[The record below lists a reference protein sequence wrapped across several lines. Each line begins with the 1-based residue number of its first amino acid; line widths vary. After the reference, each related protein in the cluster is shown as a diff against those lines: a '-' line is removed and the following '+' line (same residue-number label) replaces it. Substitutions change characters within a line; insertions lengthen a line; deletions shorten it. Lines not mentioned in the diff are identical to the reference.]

1 MKQFSNKQKWWGF
14 TAVTLVL
21 LAMVGFIARFTAA
34 APFTGTTTV
43 VSVDSEGNVGLVHS
57 EYPAISAD
65 GRFVVFQSNWLAS
78 EDTSLGKDVYVHDRQ
93 AGETSLVSVASD
105 GTMGNAEAWPG
116 DISGDGRYVV
126 FDSQA
131 STLIAGDTNGRID
144 IFLHDRQTGET
155 SRISVD
161 SDGDQV
167 PWHSMNPVIS
177 QDGRYVAFRSEGD
190 FESGVVTEGY
200 DLFVKDRQT
209 GEVTLVSA
217 TYDGS
222 MNIVNANDPFIS
234 ANGDYILFW
243 SAGTAFV
250 EGDTNGANDVFF
262 YDRQAD
268 ELSIVSVASDGSQG
282 IIDSEVA
289 SVTADGRYVAFVSEA
304 SNLVAGDTN
313 AEADIFLH
321 DRQTGETSRISIG
334 LAGEEA
340 DGNSK
345 HPQIS
350 ADGRTIVFAS
360 YATNLVTGD
369 TNNRDD
375 VFVYDR
381 DTEEISL
388 VSVST
393 AEVQGN
399 NTSYSP
405 DVSADGQHIAF
416 QSYASNLV
424 AVDDNGNDD
433 IFVHSLSELTTPS
446 PTLSLNFNTGRPGSF
461 FWAIGVGFPSGEPAI
476 LEINGQV
483 ITDTLQPVDDF
494 GNFRFIL
501 DSINADP
508 GFYTVRLIFNSNA
521 TTAFTTST
529 AATNTSAI
537 ATFTLDAEAPLRP
550 QEGDGVVLQV
560 PAGIAF
566 NHQTFLP
573 VVVR

>member
-1 MKQFSNKQKWWGF
+1 MMQFSKSQKWMVR
-14 TAVTLVL
+14 TAVLLLLLVI
-21 LAMVGFIARFTAA
+21 MVAWLARFTAA
-34 APFTGTTTV
+34 SPLTGTTTV
-43 VSVDSEGNVGLVHS
+43 VSVDEQGHVGLIPS
-57 EYPAISAD
+57 TQPAISAD
-65 GRFVVFQSNWLAS
+65 GRFVVFKSNWLVS
-78 EDTSLGKDVYVHDRQ
+78 EDTSVDSDVYVHDRQ
-93 AGETSLVSVASD
+93 TGETSLVSVASD
-105 GTMGNAEAWPG
+105 GTMGNTEARPG

-161 SDGDQV
+161 SDGNQV

-209 GEVTLVSA
+209 GEVTLISA

-222 MNIVNANDPFIS
+222 INIAGIRDPFIS

-243 SAGTAFV
+243 SAGDALV
-250 EGDTNGANDVFF
+250 EGDINGANDVFF
-262 YDRQAD
+262 YDWQAH
-268 ELSIVSVASDGSQG
+268 ELSIVSVSSDGSQG
-282 IIDSEVA
+282 NMDSEIA

-304 SNLVAGDTN
+304 SNLVTGDTN

-334 LAGEEA
+334 LGGEEA
-340 DGNSK
+340 DGKSK

-350 ADGRTIVFAS
+350 ADGRHIAFAS
-360 YATNLVTGD
+360 YATNLVAGD

-381 DTEEISL
+381 ETEEIRL
-388 VSVST
+388 VSMST
-393 AEVQGN
+393 AGIQGN
-399 NTSYSP
+399 DTSYLP
-405 DVSADGQHIAF
+405 DISADGQHIAF
-416 QSYASNLV
+416 QSAADNLV
-424 AVDDNGNDD
+424 ADDDNDNDD
-433 IFVHSLSELTTPS
+433 IFVNSLSDLIPLT
-446 PTLSLNFNTGRPGSF
+446 PTLSLNYNTGRPGSF

-476 LEINGQV
+476 LEINDQV

-501 DSINADP
+501 DTINADP
-508 GFYTVRLIFNSNA
+508 GFYTVRLILNS
-521 TTAFTTST
+521 TTSATYTSPT
-529 AATNTSAI
+529 AINTSANVG
-537 ATFTLDAEAPLRP
+537 FTLDEEAPLRP

-560 PAGIAF
+560 PSGIAF
-566 NHQTFLP
+566 THQLFLP
-573 VVVR
+573 AIVR